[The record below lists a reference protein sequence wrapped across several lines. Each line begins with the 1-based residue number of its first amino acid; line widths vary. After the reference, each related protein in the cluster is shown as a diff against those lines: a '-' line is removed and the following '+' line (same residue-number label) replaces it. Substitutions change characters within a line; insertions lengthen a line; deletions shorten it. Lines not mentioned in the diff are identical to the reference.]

1 MEREPQIGPLIRMPD
16 VLEMT
21 GLSRS
26 SINRRIAAGEFPK
39 QLKLST
45 TGTRQAPIA
54 FVLAEVQAWVS
65 QRAASRNAKEAM

>member
-1 MEREPQIGPLIRMPD
+1 MPLKTPTARLIRMPD

-26 SINRRIAAGEFPK
+26 TINRRVAERTFPRPM
-39 QLKLST
+39 KLSS

-54 FVLAEVQAWVS
+54 FALEEVQAWVAERKNE
-65 QRAASRNAKEAM
+65 RAESVA

>member
-1 MEREPQIGPLIRMPD
+1 MPIKTPATTLIRMPD

-26 SINRRIAAGEFPK
+26 TINRRIKSGEFPK
-39 QLKLST
+39 QMKLSS

-54 FVLAEVQAWVS
+54 FALEEVQAWVAERKNE
-65 QRAASRNAKEAM
+65 RAESVA

>member
-1 MEREPQIGPLIRMPD
+1 MTTTPDTTLIRMPE

-54 FVLAEVQAWVS
+54 FSLAEVQAWVNARKNARTES
-65 QRAASRNAKEAM
+65 AA